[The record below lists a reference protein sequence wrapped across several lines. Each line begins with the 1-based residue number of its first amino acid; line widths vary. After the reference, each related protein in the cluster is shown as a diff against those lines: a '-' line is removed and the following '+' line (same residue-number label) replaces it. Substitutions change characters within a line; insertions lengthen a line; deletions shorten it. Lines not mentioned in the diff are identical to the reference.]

1 MEEREKMAEKKQ
13 SATRDENGVKKQT
26 YRRFKEGRDYT
37 ATGKEQTHAL
47 CDLFRRGFLQI
58 EDTEQGGQVQ
68 RKNGRPRKIETV
80 EEFTEIVERYINYIE
95 TKNDEGARLIPDI
108 EGFCCFAGIAR
119 DTLNDWE
126 KTRSSEYSAA
136 IKRFKNAVAAY
147 KKQLGLAGAIPPIVL
162 AMDFNNNH
170 GYTQQQTVEI
180 QASRPLDSLP
190 EKDDIIRRVTT
201 KRLENEENAADDLE
215 DLLN

>member
-1 MEEREKMAEKKQ
+1 M
-13 SATRDENGVKKQT
+13 
-26 YRRFKEGRDYT
+26 
-37 ATGKEQTHAL
+37 
-47 CDLFRRGFLQI
+47 
-58 EDTEQGGQVQ
+58 
-68 RKNGRPRKIETV
+68 
-80 EEFTEIVERYINYIE
+80 
-95 TKNDEGARLIPDI
+95 
-108 EGFCCFAGIAR
+108 
-119 DTLNDWE
+119 
-126 KTRSSEYSAA
+126 
-136 IKRFKNAVAAY
+136 
-147 KKQLGLAGAIPPIVL
+147 L